1 MNMYIEGNEF
11 TVEIIDK
18 GVGIEDI
25 SKAMEPMYTT
35 KKDEERSGM
44 GFCFM
49 EAFMDELK
57 VESKTGEGTTI
68 VMKKYINIA

>member
-1 MNMYIEGNEF
+1 
-11 TVEIIDK
+11 
-18 GVGIEDI
+18 
-25 SKAMEPMYTT
+25 MYTT